1 MVGGCLEPACTLGCS
16 RVRRVI
22 SMERT
27 QQLLLSI
34 GMLVLAAML
43 GWVAL
48 SQFWMLPR
56 RWVYYA
62 STPLMPSGC
71 KGLEG
76 SAYWHCMLNS
86 IGGDVIGAFLFM
98 LSALFLGYL
107 AIGLFR
113 VMRTGGAS

>member
-1 MVGGCLEPACTLGCS
+1 
-16 RVRRVI
+16 
-22 SMERT
+22 MEKAK
-27 QQLLLSI
+27 QLLLSI
-34 GMLVLAAML
+34 GMLMLAAML
-43 GWVAL
+43 GWVAFR
-48 SQFWMLPR
+48 QFWMLPR
-56 RWVYYA
+56 RWVDYA

-76 SAYWHCMLNS
+76 YAYWHCMLNS

-113 VMRTGGAS
+113 AMQSGGAS